1 MVTTAA
7 LATRKRKNGQN
18 GRYVQARLNSLRR
31 DLDALQQ
38 DMRGLVTDVGEAAS
52 GQVHSAVNGT
62 IESASEAV
70 ERVSDWSNENL
81 DGMRQAVR
89 LQPLAACAISMSA
102 GALIGALLLR

>member
-1 MVTTAA
+1 MAAVTA
-7 LATRKRKNGQN
+7 RKRRNRRGGSN
-18 GRYVQARLNSLRR
+18 IQARLNSLRG

-38 DMRGLVTDVGEAAS
+38 DMRGLVGDVGDAAGEQVQGAVLGAMES
-52 GQVHSAVNGT
+52 G
-62 IESASEAV
+62 SEAV

-102 GALIGALLLR
+102 GAIIGALLLR

>member
-1 MVTTAA
+1 MANA
-7 LATRKRKNGQN
+7 ATRKRKNGRN
-18 GRYVQARLNSLRR
+18 GSDVQARLNSLRG

-38 DMRGLVTDVGEAAS
+38 DMRGLMTDMGGAATE
-52 GQVHSAVNGT
+52 QVQGAVNGA

-81 DGMRQAVR
+81 DGVRQVVR
-89 LQPLAACAISMSA
+89 MQPLAACAISMSA